1 MDKQNALQI
10 IQEAIQLGFKSG
22 AYGITEAANIVKA
35 LEFIFNEENK

>member
-1 MDKQNALQI
+1 MDKQKALQI
-10 IQEAIQLGFKSG
+10 IQEAIHLGFKNG